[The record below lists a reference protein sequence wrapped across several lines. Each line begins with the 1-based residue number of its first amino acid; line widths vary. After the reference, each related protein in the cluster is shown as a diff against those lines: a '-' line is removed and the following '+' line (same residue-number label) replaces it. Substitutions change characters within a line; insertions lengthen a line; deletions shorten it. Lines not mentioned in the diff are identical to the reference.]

1 MELLLWDAWGLMERE
16 PSAED
21 LARLDRVAELSL
33 GGNAAFME
41 IQAMY
46 RREADLKVPPVVRSD
61 SPAAAPREVKLA
73 L

>member
-1 MELLLWDAWGLMERE
+1 MALRLWDAWGLMERE

-41 IQAMY
+41 IQAKY
-46 RREADLKVPPVVRSD
+46 RGEAVLKGV
-61 SPAAAPREVKLA
+61 LTG
-73 L
+73 